1 MDPFGGAQGTSKYS
15 QKVIELLLKRD
26 RSYLSELLGTE
37 IPSNATVDTVCA
49 IIANQSQADKNAHV
63 SSIYK
68 CKCGSKMVT
77 LREVQI
83 RSADEGSTIIHV
95 CNECGNKW

>member
-1 MDPFGGAQGTSKYS
+1 MDEYS
-15 QKVIELLLKRD
+15 REVIKLLLERD
-26 RSYLSELLGTE
+26 RSYLSELLGTN

-49 IIANQSQADKNAHV
+49 IISNQSQADKSAHV

-83 RSADEGSTIIHV
+83 RSADEGSTIIHM

>member
-1 MDPFGGAQGTSKYS
+1 MDKYS
-15 QKVIELLLKRD
+15 REVIKLLLERD

-49 IIANQSQADKNAHV
+49 IIVNQSQVDKNAHV

>member
-1 MDPFGGAQGTSKYS
+1 MDKYS
-15 QKVIELLLKRD
+15 REVIKLLLERD
-26 RSYLSELLGTE
+26 RPYLSELLGTD
-37 IPSNATVDTVCA
+37 IPSDATVDTVCA
-49 IIANQSQADKNAHV
+49 IISNQTQDDKSSHV

-83 RSADEGSTIIHV
+83 RSADEGSTIVHI